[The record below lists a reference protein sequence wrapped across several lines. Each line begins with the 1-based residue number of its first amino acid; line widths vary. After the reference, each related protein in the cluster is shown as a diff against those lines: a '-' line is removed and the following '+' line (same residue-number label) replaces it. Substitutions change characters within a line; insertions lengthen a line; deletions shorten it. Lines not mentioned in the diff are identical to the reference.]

1 MQKNNRKRSN
11 YRHQSCSFKQ
21 SRNSNLLPNCLSV
34 QLGGLLKKCMARV
47 HQSSAA
53 KIFLDKENNLTL
65 FYLKNWSFQIHI
77 SLIFYRT
84 MHLIDDISIML
95 IICGLVPPPLPSS
108 LSLWQTPAY
117 ISLFFSDPHKEL
129 FSRRI
134 WINGPATS
142 QTNM

>member
-1 MQKNNRKRSN
+1 MQKNKRKRSN

-95 IICGLVPPPLPSS
+95 IICGLVPPPSPPLS
-108 LSLWQTPAY
+108 LSLSLSDKHLR
-117 ISLFFSDPHKEL
+117 ISLS
-129 FSRRI
+129 S
-134 WINGPATS
+134 S
-142 QTNM
+142 QTLTKNSLAEGYE